1 MDDWTDGYV
10 ADLEYT
16 HGYYSELNPQ
26 RVALA
31 FLNAGL
37 AVPALRNAC
46 ELGFGQGLS
55 INLHAAA
62 GGAQWWGTDF
72 NPSQAAFARELG
84 SHGGNPAL
92 FDHAFDEFCARTDLP
107 EFDYIGL
114 HGIWSW
120 VSDDNRRVIAD
131 FIRRKLKVGGVV
143 YVSYNTMPG
152 WSAMAPLRGLL
163 TAHSEQMGA
172 PGMGRVQRIEA
183 ALEFADRLLAAKPGY
198 ALANP
203 GVAERLK
210 QLKAQNRNYL
220 AHEYF
225 NRDWAPMSFEQ
236 MAGWLE
242 SAKLGFACSANLLD
256 HVEQINLT
264 AQQREL
270 LRGIPDPAF
279 RQTVRDFCVNQQFRK
294 DYWVRGARRLSP
306 GEQAEALRALSF
318 VLAQP
323 RADVPLKVQGSLGAA
338 AMQESVYA
346 PVLDAFGDQAPHTL
360 GDIHDRLGSGG
371 ITLAQLT
378 EAVILLV
385 GNGSLFPAQDEAGIA
400 RARPAAQRINAWLCS
415 RARNAAEVQYLAS
428 PVTGGGVH
436 VPRFSQLFLAA
447 ARDGN
452 PAPAE
457 LARQVWRTLAAQ
469 NQRIVKDGQ
478 ALESETAN
486 VAELESQA
494 RTFVESQLPV
504 LRALGIA

>member
-1 MDDWTDGYV
+1 MDDWTEGYV

-16 HGYYSELNPQ
+16 YGYYAELNPQ

-31 FLNAGL
+31 LLNAGL
-37 AVPALRNAC
+37 AVPSLRNAC

-55 INLHAAA
+55 VNVHAAA

-92 FDHAFDEFCARTDLP
+92 YDQAFDEFCARGDLP

-120 VSDDNRRVIAD
+120 VSDENRRVIVE
-131 FIRRKLKVGGVV
+131 FIRRKLKVGGVL
-143 YVSYNTMPG
+143 YISYNTMPG

-172 PGMGRVQRIEA
+172 PGQGRVQRIEA
-183 ALEFADRLLAAKPGY
+183 ALEFADRLLAARPGY

-203 GVAERLK
+203 GIGERLK
-210 QLKAQNRNYL
+210 QLKSQNRNYL

-225 NRDWAPMSFEQ
+225 NREWSPMSFEE
-236 MAGWLE
+236 MARWLE
-242 SAKLGFACSANLLD
+242 PAKLGFACSASLLE
-256 HVEQINLT
+256 HVDAINLT
-264 AQQREL
+264 AEQREL
-270 LRGIPDPAF
+270 LGGIPDAGF

-306 GEQAEALRALSF
+306 GEQAEALRALRF
-318 VLAQP
+318 VLTQP
-323 RADVPLKVQGSLGAA
+323 RAEVPLKVQGSLGSAQ
-338 AMQESVYA
+338 MQEGIYA

-360 GDIHDRLGSGG
+360 GEVHDRLAKGG
-371 ITLAQLT
+371 LTLPQLT
-378 EAVILLV
+378 EVVTLLV
-385 GNGSLFPAQDEAGIA
+385 GNGSLQPAQDEAGTE
-400 RARPAAQRINAWLCS
+400 RARPAAARLNAWLCD
-415 RARNAAEVQYLAS
+415 RARNTADVQFLAS

-447 ARDGN
+447 ARDGE
-452 PAPAE
+452 PDAAR
-457 LARQVWRTLAAQ
+457 LARQAWRALAAQ
-469 NQRIVKDGQ
+469 NQRIVKDGE
-478 ALESETAN
+478 ALQTESAN
-486 VAELESQA
+486 VAELERQA
-494 RTFVESQLPV
+494 DAFLAAQLPV
-504 LRALGIA
+504 LKALGVA